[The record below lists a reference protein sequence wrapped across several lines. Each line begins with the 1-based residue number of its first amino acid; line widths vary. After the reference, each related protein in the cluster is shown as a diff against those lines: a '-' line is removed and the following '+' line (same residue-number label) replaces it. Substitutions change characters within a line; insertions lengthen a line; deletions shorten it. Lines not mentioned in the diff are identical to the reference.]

1 MNTTYSQT
9 FLYISGP
16 PTDCTTWNQPEQ
28 HFDSSKRPRQGD
40 RFGHNKKLKGWQ
52 KGKQGNKKA

>member
-16 PTDCTTWNQPEQ
+16 LADCTTWKPPEPRINE
-28 HFDSSKRPRQGD
+28 SKRPRQGD